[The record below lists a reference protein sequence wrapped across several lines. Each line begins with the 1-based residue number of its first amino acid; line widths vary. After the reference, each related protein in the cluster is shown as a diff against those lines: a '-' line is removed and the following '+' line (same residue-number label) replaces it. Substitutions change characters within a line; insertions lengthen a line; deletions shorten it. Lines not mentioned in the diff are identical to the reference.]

1 MQKRS
6 MIYAKFVCPMDF
18 VNIFGSKQLQVIRI
32 TFCEKGQLQ
41 KKGRGF
47 PSKDIMEN
55 ALKIGFGNGKE
66 HFVWECHGD
75 VFVDFFAWF

>member
-1 MQKRS
+1 MPNLFAPWTLS
-6 MIYAKFVCPMDF
+6 
-18 VNIFGSKQLQVIRI
+18 IFLVAKQLQVIRI

-75 VFVDFFAWF
+75 VFVDFFCLVLKCC